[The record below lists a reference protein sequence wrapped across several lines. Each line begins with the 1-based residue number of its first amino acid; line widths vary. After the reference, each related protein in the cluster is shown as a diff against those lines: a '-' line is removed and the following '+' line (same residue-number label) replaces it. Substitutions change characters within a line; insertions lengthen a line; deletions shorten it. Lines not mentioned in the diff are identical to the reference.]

1 MPFLGKRRALRLV
14 CPLAVAC
21 LLTGTMAGA
30 QTLKLA
36 YSTIKSGKGQ
46 IAFPGHPVTFVDTI
60 VAEALLD
67 PPVVTVSISD
77 DLQAVLDSVAPGT
90 IVQLPT
96 GAVYGLITIR
106 RSVTLQGQGVR
117 FVAPTNQNALVI
129 ESGDVTLVGV
139 ELTGNAN
146 DLLLI
151 KPGAGYTTI
160 RHAYIHGDPVNGAK
174 RGIQANGRGITLEDS
189 IITDIFRVGQ
199 ESSGIGAWNT
209 PGPFTIRRNRIQAAG
224 VNFLFGGADPSSSA
238 NTPADILIEDNEFS
252 KKLEWGGRGYAAKNL
267 GEFKNA
273 RRVIVRNNL
282 FRYSWAEGQAAF
294 GLVLAV
300 RNQEGGCPYCI
311 VEEVLIE
318 RNTIQDV
325 GTAVSILGRDSNHPS
340 QTMRNVTFRNNTFD
354 NINKATYGGRG
365 ATFEIIRGPENLT
378 IEGTQVI
385 NSPLT
390 GINSALFFAQGTFP
404 ATGLVVRGN
413 LFIEGAY
420 GISGDGTLNVSIGI
434 PALNAY
440 APGTV
445 WENNTVVRSFIRTI
459 TWPVGTLF
467 DMGGG
472 LSAPRS
478 VKIIP

>member
-21 LLTGTMAGA
+21 LLTGTTAGA
-30 QTLKLA
+30 ETFKLSA
-36 YSTIKSGKGQ
+36 
-46 IAFPGHPVTFVDTI
+46 
-60 VAEALLD
+60 AEALLD
-67 PPVVTVSISD
+67 PPVITVSISD
-77 DLQAVLDSVAPGT
+77 DLQTVLDSVAPGT

-96 GAVYGLITIR
+96 GAVYGSITIR
-106 RSVTLQGQGVR
+106 RSLTLQGQGVR

-151 KPGAGYTTI
+151 KSGAGYTTI
-160 RHAYIHGDPVNGAK
+160 RHAYIHGDPVNGAR

-189 IITDIFRVGQ
+189 IITDIFRVGV
-199 ESSGIGAWNT
+199 ESAGIGAWNT

-224 VNFLFGGADPSSSA
+224 VNFLFGGADPTSSA

-252 KKLEWGGRGYAAKNL
+252 KKLEWRGRGYAAKNL

-282 FRYSWAEGQAAF
+282 FRYSWAEGQTAY

-300 RNQEGGCPYCI
+300 RNQNGGCPYCI

-318 RNTIQDV
+318 GNTIQDV
-325 GTAVSILGRDSNHPS
+325 GTAVSILGRDTNYPS
-340 QTMRNVTFRNNTFD
+340 QTMRNVTFRNNIFD
-354 NINKATYGGRG
+354 NINKSVYSGRG
-365 ATFEIIRGPENLT
+365 TAFEILKGPERLT
-378 IEGTQVI
+378 IEGTQVV
-385 NSPLT
+385 NTPLT
-390 GINSALFFAQGTFP
+390 VVHSALFFGLGANPT
-404 ATGLVVRGN
+404 TGLVVRGN
-413 LFIEGAY
+413 RFIEGTY
-420 GISGDGTLNVSIGI
+420 GIIGDGTLTVPTPTAGVNS
-434 PALNAY
+434 LNAY
-440 APGTV
+440 APGTI
-445 WENNTVVRSFIRTI
+445 WENNTVVRLGSTI
-459 TWPVGTLF
+459 LWPVGTLF
-467 DMGGG
+467 DTGTG
-472 LSAPRS
+472 LSAPKS